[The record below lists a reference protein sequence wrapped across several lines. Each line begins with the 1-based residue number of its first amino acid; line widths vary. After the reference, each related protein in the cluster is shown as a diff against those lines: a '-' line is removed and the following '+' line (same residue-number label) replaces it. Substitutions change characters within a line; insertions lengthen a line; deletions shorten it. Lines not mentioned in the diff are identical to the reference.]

1 MTPIFRIQ
9 YPTIQH
15 PTIPTIPT
23 IQHPTIPTIPTI
35 QHPILQYL
43 IPKKSRNQLVEGRS
57 RKVDQFSLQIYLFRP
72 AHQLQFNL
80 TNYYLNYINLLLE
93 WWSRRKRLISQRAC
107 LFLISTNSSLASI
120 NLNKTIIVTCNL

>member
-1 MTPIFRIQ
+1 M
-9 YPTIQH
+9 
-15 PTIPTIPT
+15 
-23 IQHPTIPTIPTI
+23 
-35 QHPILQYL
+35 
-43 IPKKSRNQLVEGRS
+43 EGRS

-93 WWSRRKRLISQRAC
+93 WWSRRKRLTSQRAC

-120 NLNKTIIVTCNL
+120 NLIKTIIVTCNL